1 MMEWNW
7 FTELGFLKSIGWNW
21 ITIIGV
27 LSYLIGILA
36 LFIIPAN
43 RKPGEATAWLLLI
56 FLAPLLGAILF
67 LLLGNPKLSNWRR
80 EQQQLMNERIKE
92 YAEEAEQSP
101 ALAPIVDPPLPARYV
116 PHVNLITKLTGMPVM
131 AGNTVELLPDYISA
145 VEQIVRDIDAA
156 KRYVHLE
163 YFMFADD
170 TIGSRVIAALV
181 RARERGVVC
190 RVLFDHL
197 SNLLLRGPVL
207 KKLGAAGIPVHQT
220 LPANPLS
227 NQWNRFDMRNHRKIV
242 VVDGV
247 VAFTGSHNLIE
258 DTYHKRSNIQKGI
271 HYIELVV
278 RVTGP
283 IARELNAAF
292 ITDWYS
298 ETQVLLDDRSAP
310 EMRGHIPV
318 TGTALCQVLP
328 SGPGFDH
335 NNNLMLFVAL
345 LHDARQRITI
355 VNPYVVPEE
364 TLLLAL
370 TSAAQR
376 GVEVTLIVSEIGDQ
390 FLVYHAQGS
399 YYEELLK
406 AGVKIFRYR
415 APVILHSK
423 SISIDDDI
431 AVISSSNMDIR
442 SFELNLEVT
451 LVCYDTQ
458 VVTDLRKQEAAYLRN
473 SRPLELETWQA
484 RPMHTKLFDNLA
496 RLTSALQ

>member
-1 MMEWNW
+1 MEWNW
-7 FTELGFLKSIGWNW
+7 L
-21 ITIIGV
+21 TIFGA

-36 LFIIPAN
+36 LLIIPAN

-56 FLAPLLGAILF
+56 FLAPILGAILF
-67 LLLGNPKLSNWRR
+67 LLLGNPKLSKWRR
-80 EQQQLMNERIKE
+80 DQQRAMNERIKE
-92 YAEEAEQSP
+92 LAEQAEQIP
-101 ALAPIVDPPLPARYV
+101 ELAPVVDPPVQSRYE
-116 PHVNLITKLTGMPVM
+116 PFVNLIGQLTGMPSM
-131 AGNTVELLPDYISA
+131 AGNTVELMPDYA
-145 VEQIVRDIDAA
+145 GVVERIVKDIDTA
-156 KRYVHLE
+156 RRFVHLE

-170 TIGSRVIAALV
+170 KIGAPVIDALL

-190 RVLFDHL
+190 RVLIDHL
-197 SNLLLRGPVL
+197 GNLGYHGPVV
-207 KKLGAAGIPVHQT
+207 KKLHAAGIPVHQM
-220 LPANPLS
+220 LPAKPFD
-227 NQWNRFDMRNHRKIV
+227 NQWNRIDLRNHRKIV
-242 VVDGV
+242 VVDGSV
-247 VAFTGSHNLIE
+247 GYTGSQNFVE
-258 DTYHKRSNIQKGI
+258 DTYHKRSNIKKGI
-271 HYIELVV
+271 HYIELVA

-283 IARELNAAF
+283 VVRELNSAF

-298 ETQVLLDDRSAP
+298 ETEELLDASTAP
-310 EMRGHIPV
+310 EMRGRVPI
-318 TGTALCQVLP
+318 TGEVLCQVLP

-335 NNNLMLFVAL
+335 NNNLMLFVELFHA
-345 LHDARQRITI
+345 ARRRITI
-355 VNPYVVPEE
+355 ANPYVVPEE

-406 AGVKIFRYR
+406 AGVHIYRYR

-431 AVISSSNMDIR
+431 AVIGSSNMDIR
-442 SFELNLEVT
+442 SFQLNLEVT

-458 VVTDLRKQEAAYLRN
+458 VVADLRKIEAEYLRC
-473 SRPLELETWQA
+473 SRPLQLETWQA
-484 RPMHTKLFDNLA
+484 RPILTRFFDNLA

>member
-1 MMEWNW
+1 ME
-7 FTELGFLKSIGWNW
+7 WNW
-21 ITIIGV
+21 ITILGALSYFIGV
-27 LSYLIGILA
+27 LA
-36 LFIIPAN
+36 LFFIPAN

-56 FLAPLLGAILF
+56 FLAPVLGAVLF
-67 LLLGNPKLSNWRR
+67 LLLGSPKLSGWRR
-80 EQQQLMNERIKE
+80 QQQRAMNERIKE
-92 YAEEAEQSP
+92 FAEEAEQTP
-101 ALAPIVDPPLPARYV
+101 ALAPIVDPPLPARYE
-116 PHVNLITKLTGMPVM
+116 PHVSLIAQLTGMPVM
-131 AGNTVELLPDYISA
+131 AGNTVELLPDYVGA
-145 VEQIVRDIDAA
+145 VDQIVRDIDAA
-156 KRYVHLE
+156 RRYVHLE
-163 YFMFADD
+163 YYMFADD
-170 TIGSRVIAALV
+170 TIGARVIDALV

-190 RVLFDHL
+190 RVLIDHL

-220 LPANPLS
+220 LPATPFS
-227 NQWNRFDMRNHRKIV
+227 NQWNRIDLRNHRKIV
-242 VVDGV
+242 VVDGL

-258 DTYHKRSNIQKGI
+258 DTYHKRSNIRNGI
-271 HYIELVV
+271 HYIELVA

-283 IARELNAAF
+283 IAREFNAAF

-298 ETQVLLDDRSAP
+298 ETEVLLDERTAP
-310 EMRGHIPV
+310 EMRGRIPM
-318 TGTALCQVLP
+318 TGEVLCQVLP
-328 SGPGFDH
+328 SGPGFEH

-345 LHDARQRITI
+345 FHAARRRITI

-364 TLLLAL
+364 SILLAL

-406 AGVKIFRYR
+406 AGVNIYRYQ

-431 AVISSSNMDIR
+431 AVIGSSNLDIR
-442 SFELNLEVT
+442 SFELNLEIT
-451 LVCYDTQ
+451 LVCYDTRVVADLHQ
-458 VVTDLRKQEAAYLRN
+458 VEEEYLRC
-473 SRPLELETWQA
+473 SRQLHLEEWHARPL
-484 RPMHTKLFDNLA
+484 HTKLFDSLA